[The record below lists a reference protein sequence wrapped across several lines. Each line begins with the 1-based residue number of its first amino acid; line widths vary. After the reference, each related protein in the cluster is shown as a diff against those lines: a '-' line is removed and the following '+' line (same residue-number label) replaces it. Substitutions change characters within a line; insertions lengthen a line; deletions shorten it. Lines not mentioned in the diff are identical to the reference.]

1 MPVQPL
7 DFEKGCGFF
16 TTTPATVGHFV
27 INDYALNY
35 EIHGT
40 GNTKVFCI
48 MGLMSS
54 MAGWKEVLNYFLK
67 GYDSKQHSSDY
78 QFLVFDNRGVG
89 HSTNGKFGRYTTSG
103 MAQDA
108 AKLLK
113 HVGWTKDRSVHLCG
127 ISMGGMISLELASL
141 IPDRFKSL
149 NLLVT
154 CASHRPTPGY
164 FLHSELSLLKPTK
177 TIDDKITVLMSLLFS
192 DEDWLDGKDPRYPEY
207 KSNRERVFETL
218 KYRMQ
223 RTRAPGIYTFLGQGL
238 AVKTHYVSKERLNH
252 IGKEIPDCV
261 AITGTND
268 VMIDPA
274 CTRELGDY
282 LDCRTVFLEGKG
294 HVIVSEADLETC
306 KELELNFV
314 SGEQRWAKL

>member
-1 MPVQPL
+1 MSIQPL

-16 TTTPATVGHFV
+16 TTKPAKVGHFI

-40 GNTKVFCI
+40 GKTKVLCV

-67 GYDSKQHSSDY
+67 GYDFKKESSDY

-89 HSTNGKFGRYTTSG
+89 HSTNGSFGRYTTSG
-103 MAQDA
+103 MAKDA
-108 AKLLK
+108 AELLR
-113 HVGWTKDRSVHLCG
+113 HVGWTDDRSVHLCG

-141 IPDRFKSL
+141 IPKRFKSL

-177 TIDDKITVLMSLLFS
+177 NMDDKINVLMSLLFS
-192 DEDWLDGKDPRYPEY
+192 DEDWLNANDARYPEY
-207 KSNRERVFETL
+207 KTNRERVFATL

-238 AVKTHYVSKERLNH
+238 AVKTHYVSKERLNA

-261 AITGTND
+261 AIAGTKD

-274 CTRELGDY
+274 CTKELGDH
-282 LDCRTVFLEGKG
+282 LNCKTVFLEDKG
-294 HVIVSEADLETC
+294 HVIISEADLETC
-306 KELELNFV
+306 KELEENFTNA
-314 SGEQRWAKL
+314 EKRWAKL